1 MDKQFLT
8 KRNADIAAAYT
19 AGKTDEEISAH
30 FGISVSRLKQIL
42 KGAGVAR
49 RPAPKR
55 RKKLIETKPISS
67 FHAQIGSD
75 ITYRRNKLN
84 MTPHEFALAAG
95 MTKERLRAI
104 EMGVKEPTLTDL
116 ARLAKV
122 AGVELQVLMTPRN
135 ASGVAGAA

>member
-1 MDKQFLT
+1 MNQQFLT
-8 KRNADIAAAYT
+8 KRNAEICEAYR
-19 AGKTDEEISAH
+19 AGKTDEEISAAY
-30 FGISVSRLKQIL
+30 GISVSRLKQIL
-42 KGAGVAR
+42 KGAGVSR
-49 RPAPKR
+49 RATPKR
-55 RKKLIETKPISS
+55 RKKMIETKPISS

-84 MTPHEFALAAG
+84 MTPQEFALAAG

-122 AGVELQVLMTPRN
+122 AGVELSVLMTPRN
-135 ASGVAGAA
+135 ASSVAGAA